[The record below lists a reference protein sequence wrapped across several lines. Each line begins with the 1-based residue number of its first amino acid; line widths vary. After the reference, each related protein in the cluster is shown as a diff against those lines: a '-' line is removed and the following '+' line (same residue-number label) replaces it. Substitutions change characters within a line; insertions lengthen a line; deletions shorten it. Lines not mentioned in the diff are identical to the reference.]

1 MSSFDTTSGTKYG
14 SIMIR
19 KKEGFNGQKAIVLP
33 KNILKLCAGNPLTES
48 LHVTDVGYYPKAR
61 FHYRE
66 RNIGIDQNILIY
78 CVDGRGWAEIN
89 ETNVTVEKGQY
100 LIIPKN
106 VPHRYGADDVTPWSI
121 YWIHFKGSSSPVI
134 VKALTNN
141 SKGLFSGIASFGDK
155 RLNLFYEIYDILE
168 LGYSADRLSYSS
180 MVLWNYLGTFCYP
193 ELFNS
198 EIKKDEPVEIV
209 IRYMHENSGKPL
221 KLKDMADLVHVSAS
235 HFSALFK
242 KKTGYSPLD
251 YFNHI
256 KIQKACQYLE
266 FTDIHIKELGYQLG
280 FNDPFYFSRLF
291 NKYMGES
298 PIEYRKRKK
307 YI

>member
-1 MSSFDTTSGTKYG
+1 MGQ
-14 SIMIR
+14 I
-19 KKEGFNGQKAIVLP
+19 KKKDGFNGQKAIVLP
-33 KNILKLCAGNPLTES
+33 KSILKLCEENALTAQ
-48 LHVTDVGYYPKAR
+48 LHATDIGYYPKAR

-66 RNIGIDQNILIY
+66 RDNGINQNILIY
-78 CVDGRGWAEIN
+78 CVDGRGWAEI
-89 ETNVTVEKGQY
+89 EEKRVVVDKGQY

-106 VPHRYGADDVTPWSI
+106 KTHRYGADDSSPWSI
-121 YWIHFKGSSSPVI
+121 YWVHFKGKSDESIIKS
-134 VKALTNN
+134 LT
-141 SKGLFSGIASFGDK
+141 KGGDDSYSNLASFGEK
-155 RLNLFYEIYDILE
+155 RFGLFEDIYSTLE
-168 LGYSADRLSYSS
+168 LGYSSDRLNYSS
-180 MVLWNYLGTFCYP
+180 MVLWNYLATFCYP
-193 ELFNS
+193 EFFNNQTR
-198 EIKKDEPVEIV
+198 KDEPVEVV
-209 IRYMHENSGKPL
+209 IRYMHENSGKSMQL
-221 KLKDMADLVHVSAS
+221 KEMADLVHISAS

-266 FTDIHIKELGYQLG
+266 FTDIHVKELGYQLG

-298 PIEYRKRKK
+298 PVEYRKRKK